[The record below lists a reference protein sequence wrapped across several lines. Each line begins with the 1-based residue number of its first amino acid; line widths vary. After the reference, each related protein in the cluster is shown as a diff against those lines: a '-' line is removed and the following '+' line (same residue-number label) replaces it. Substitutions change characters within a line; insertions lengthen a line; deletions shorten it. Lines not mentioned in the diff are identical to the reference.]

1 MSHFV
6 AKCGTLLLLLGIA
19 TIGYTLYSNWHTNQV
34 QASLKQ
40 TFATGLDQGREVEAK
55 IQSVASKSNTNK
67 QTSTISQNV
76 NGLRVQGI
84 LTVPKLNLE
93 AAIVEGA
100 DPEQLQSALG
110 HIRGG
115 GEAGQINSNYSIAGH
130 RSSRYGKFFNR
141 LHELNKHDA
150 FQLQTSTGKYAYQVY
165 DIQIVEPDQVEVLQP
180 ESGQSIVTLITC
192 YPDHSSQYRLIV
204 KGKLVSQST

>member
-1 MSHFV
+1 MSSFV
-6 AKCGTLLLLLGIA
+6 ARCGTLLLLLGIA

-40 TFATGLDQGREVEAK
+40 TFATGLDQATEVETK
-55 IQSVASKSNTNK
+55 IQSVASKSSTNK
-67 QTSTISQNV
+67 QTSTISQKV
-76 NGLRVQGI
+76 NGLNVQGI
-84 LTVPKLNLE
+84 LTIPKLNLE

-100 DPEQLQSALG
+100 NPEQLQSALG
-110 HIRGG
+110 HISGS
-115 GEAGQINSNYSIAGH
+115 GEAGQLNSNYAIAGH

-141 LHELNKHDA
+141 LHELNKQDS

-165 DIQIVEPDQVEVLQP
+165 NIQIVEPDQVEVLQP
-180 ESGQSIVTLITC
+180 ESSQSIVTLITC

>member
-1 MSHFV
+1 MSSFV
-6 AKCGTLLLLLGIA
+6 ARCGTLLLLLGIA

-40 TFATGLDQGREVEAK
+40 TFATGLDQATEVETK
-55 IQSVASKSNTNK
+55 IQSVASKSSTNK
-67 QTSTISQNV
+67 QASTISQKV
-76 NGLRVQGI
+76 NGLNVQGI
-84 LTVPKLNLE
+84 LTIPKLNLE
-93 AAIVEGA
+93 AAVVEGA

-110 HIRGG
+110 HISDG
-115 GEAGQINSNYSIAGH
+115 GEAGQLNSNYAIAGH

-141 LHELNKHDA
+141 LHELNKQDS

-165 DIQIVEPDQVEVLQP
+165 NIQIVEPDQVEVLQP
-180 ESGQSIVTLITC
+180 ESGRSIVTLITC
-192 YPDHSSQYRLIV
+192 YPDHSSQYRLII